1 MKKILSVVLA
11 IALLFSLAGCQSN
24 TAAETT
30 TEAAETTTA
39 AAETQAAQSADLIN
53 AMVAALDV
61 TEPENLGV
69 INKLGEYKGIA
80 FTAPEHVVITAE
92 EAREFIE
99 TNELPNYTEE
109 VDVIA
114 DGDTANID
122 YEGKKDGVAFDGGS
136 ATNYSLVIGSG
147 TFIDG
152 FESGLIG
159 KKKGET
165 VELNLTFPETYGNA
179 DLAGKAVVFTVK
191 INSITRVKKLDDSVA
206 KEIAEKFSLAAST
219 VDEVIEQYRIE
230 LQRTNDLDEKQELY
244 YNAVNAVLANTDATP
259 SDEALDFTTNTY
271 LKNYAAKCQNNYGIS
286 LGDLLSLYGETFESL
301 KASFSIYSEETVRQR
316 LILEAIA
323 KAENLK
329 VTDADIEAFAAD
341 YGYTV
346 EGIKELMGETQLNQL
361 VLEDLASQFIVDNA
375 TITYEKA
382 E

>member
-1 MKKILSVVLA
+1 
-11 IALLFSLAGCQSN
+11 
-24 TAAETT
+24 